1 MQLRRF
7 NPSGIAAFRQFLAAS
22 REDAS
27 TAVPVD
33 LLESDEH
40 TSVLAPKIEIE
51 PQDFKIKRDAA
62 DYFHERLATIAADQL
77 VNDSG
82 LWTWLSL
89 FYFEQIFPTVARKHK
104 VRNDSTY
111 VFVPKSM
118 RDTYRHILFTCWN
131 VLRVS
136 PTYNQLF
143 LHSRIDQLDKYNSE
157 VFKRLYLTRIPR
169 VFEVL
174 ERLYWDQATAQ
185 PKKGI
190 VSSTKVVAGNLRHR
204 FPIRIRQLE
213 KTYDLQSLTADQL
226 IELLGSEFR
235 HYSQTKAALLHRA
248 ARA

>member
-7 NPSGIAAFRQFLAAS
+7 NPSGIAAFRQFFAAS

-40 TSVLAPKIEIE
+40 TSVLTPEIEIE

-62 DYFHERLATIAADQL
+62 DYFHERLTTIAADQL

-89 FYFEQIFPTVARKHK
+89 FYFEQICPTVAGKRK
-104 VRNDSTY
+104 VRNDYTY

-118 RDTYRHILFTCWN
+118 RDTYRHTYRHILFTCWN

-157 VFKRLYLTRIPR
+157 VFKRLYLTRIPC

-190 VSSTKVVAGNLRHR
+190 VSPTKVVAGNLMHR
-204 FPIRIRQLE
+204 LPIRIRQLE

-235 HYSQTKAALLHRA
+235 HYSQTKATA
-248 ARA
+248 